1 MKRNLVLLNV
11 ALMAAAGLLA
21 WTLVGQWRQFEAEHG
36 LDRPSPGSQEAA
48 AASRGPAPPTFA
60 SSFAAIVDHHLFN
73 PDRHNNLPE
82 EPSEAPP
89 AAPERLPVLMG
100 TMGVGGEDYALMV
113 STDPNN
119 PDKLY
124 RRLRAGQTLD
134 GYTLV
139 RVEANEVVMRSR
151 AGEVRI
157 GFDDKRRRRSGR
169 TRNQPRRTSGSAST
183 AAGRRR
189 TAASRPRP
197 SAAGR
202 AATAKREFNNINL
215 PVGTVRDGKRL
226 VAMPTPFGDIKT
238 WVEDKQDKPQ

>member
-1 MKRNLVLLNV
+1 MKRNLVLVNL
-11 ALMAAAGLLA
+11 ALLAAAGLLA
-21 WTLVGQWRQFEAEHG
+21 WSLVGQWRQFEDEHR
-36 LDRPSPGSQEAA
+36 LDRPGPGSRETAA
-48 AASRGPAPPTFA
+48 AGERAASPVPVSG
-60 SSFAAIVDHHLFN
+60 FAAIVDHHLFN
-73 PDRHNNLPE
+73 LDRSNDLPE

-89 AAPERLPVLMG
+89 TAPERLPVLMG
-100 TMGVGGEDYALMV
+100 TLGIGGEDVALMV

-139 RVEANEVVMRSR
+139 RVEANQVVMRSR

-157 GFDDKRRRRSGR
+157 GFDHKRRGGSGR
-169 TRNQPRRTSGSAST
+169 TRNQPRQTSGSAST

-189 TAASRPRP
+189 TAASRSRT

-202 AATAKREFNNINL
+202 AATAKRGFNNINL

-226 VAMPTPFGDIKT
+226 VALPTPFGDIKT
-238 WVEDKQDKPQ
+238 WVEDKKDKPQ

>member
-1 MKRNLVLLNV
+1 MKRNLVLVNL
-11 ALMAAAGLLA
+11 ALLAAAGLLA
-21 WTLVGQWRQFEAEHG
+21 WSLVGRWRQFEAEHRP
-36 LDRPSPGSQEAA
+36 DRQSPGSQEAA
-48 AASRGPAPPTFA
+48 AGERPASLVPA
-60 SSFAAIVDHHLFN
+60 SGFAAIVDHHLFN
-73 PDRHNNLPE
+73 LDRSNDLPE

-89 AAPERLPVLMG
+89 PAPERLPVLMG
-100 TMGVGGEDYALMV
+100 TLGIGGEDYALMV

-151 AGEVRI
+151 AGEIKI
-157 GFDDKRRRRSGR
+157 GIDDKRGRGSGR

-183 AAGRRR
+183 SASRRR
-189 TAASRPRP
+189 TAANRPRT
-197 SAAGR
+197 SAARR
-202 AATAKREFNNINL
+202 AATAKRGFNNINL